1 VLADVIGFLVC
12 PMCGGALER
21 SAPAVRCAAGHSFDV
36 ARQGYVNLLAGSDRA
51 ATGDSAEMVLARE
64 AFRAAGHYAPLAERL
79 AGVAAS
85 VVRDG
90 LIVDAGGG
98 TGAFLAA
105 VLDRLPAATGLVIDV
120 SKHALRRAA
129 RVSPRAAAV
138 AWDVWRPL
146 PLRSGCAAVVLDVLA
161 PRNGAEFRRILADD
175 GALLVASPTAR
186 HLAELVGALGMISV
200 DPRKEERLQ
209 AALSAYFTIQSSET
223 LELELLLSPAEVEA
237 AVMMGPSA
245 RHVAADELHRRVAAL
260 AAPVRSAASF
270 LLSLYRPLT

>member
-1 VLADVIGFLVC
+1 MLADVIGFLVC
-12 PMCGGALER
+12 PMCGGALEH
-21 SAPAVRCAAGHSFDV
+21 SAPAVRCTAGHSFDV
-36 ARQGYVNLLAGSDRA
+36 ARQGYVNLLAGGARA
-51 ATGDSAEMVLARE
+51 AAGDTAAMVLARE
-64 AFRAAGHYAPLAERL
+64 AFLAAGHYAPLAERL
-79 AGVAAS
+79 AGVAAAA
-85 VVRDG
+85 VRDG

-105 VLDRLPAATGLVIDV
+105 VLDRVPAATGLVIDV

-146 PLRSGCAAVVLDVLA
+146 PLRPGCASLVLDVLA

-200 DPRKEERLQ
+200 DARKEERLE
-209 AALSAYFTIQSSET
+209 AALSAYFTLAHREV
-223 LELELLLSPAEVEA
+223 LEFDLALSHDEVEA
-237 AVMMGPSA
+237 AVRMGPSA
-245 RHVAADELHRRVAAL
+245 HHVAADDLHRRAAAL
-260 AAPVRSAASF
+260 AAPVRTAASF
-270 LLSLYRPLT
+270 LLSLYRPLS